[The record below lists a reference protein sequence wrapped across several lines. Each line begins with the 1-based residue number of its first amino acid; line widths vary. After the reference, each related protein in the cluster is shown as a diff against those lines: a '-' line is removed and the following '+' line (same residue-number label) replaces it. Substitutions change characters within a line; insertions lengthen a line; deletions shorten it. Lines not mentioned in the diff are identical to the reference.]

1 MITETERYVISFFGV
16 DSKYYTNEF
25 VAHLWEESS
34 NKEYR
39 NSGIFITARMSI
51 ERLVCG
57 QIRGCTLGDTAHII
71 TSVRNPVEVRS
82 QEAFWNSYINITKE
96 VREKLGIQAVR
107 FPLKILI
114 TGILLKYDI
123 FNGKEDTGNG
133 ACIRKRW
140 IMLRLDRAP

>member
-25 VAHLWEESS
+25 VAYLWEESA

-57 QIRGCTLGDTAHII
+57 QIRGCTLGAGLL
-71 TSVRNPVEVRS
+71 
-82 QEAFWNSYINITKE
+82 
-96 VREKLGIQAVR
+96 LGGGLSNLWERIRHGRVLDYLR
-107 FPLKILI
+107 FPKAPGPLK
-114 TGILLKYDI
+114 KYTYNLADLAI
-123 FNGKEDTGNG
+123 FLG
-133 ACIRKRW
+133 AVL
-140 IMLRLDRAP
+140 MVLRRRRQ

>member
-57 QIRGCTLGDTAHII
+57 RIRGCTLGDTAHII

-96 VREKLGIQAVR
+96 VREKLGNPSCTISIENINYR
-107 FPLKILI
+107 YFTEI
-114 TGILLKYDI
+114 
-123 FNGKEDTGNG
+123 
-133 ACIRKRW
+133 
-140 IMLRLDRAP
+140 

>member
-96 VREKLGIQAVR
+96 VREKLGDPSCTIS
-107 FPLKILI
+107 
-114 TGILLKYDI
+114 
-123 FNGKEDTGNG
+123 KENINYRYFTE
-133 ACIRKRW
+133 I
-140 IMLRLDRAP
+140 